1 MPPGPASHEAPGPA
15 AVLVPVKAFARA
27 KVRLAPALSPADRA
41 RLARSMATR
50 VVESAA
56 GIPVSVVCD
65 DLEVAAWAR
74 DLGAS
79 VIWEPGRGLNPAV
92 QEGVAHLRR
101 AGVEIVVVAAGDL
114 PLANDLRWVARF
126 HGVTIVPD
134 RRRDG
139 TNVIGL
145 PCSAGF
151 EFAYGPGSFA
161 RHLDAAKRTGLP
173 LRVVHHSPL
182 AWDVDVPDDL
192 LAFRSPAASSV
203 RGSTTLR

>member
-1 MPPGPASHEAPGPA
+1 MVPERTPPEQSGRRAAPL
-15 AVLVPVKAFARA
+15 AVLVPVKAFAHA
-27 KVRLAPALSPADRA
+27 KLRLAPALSPADRA

-50 VVESAA
+50 VVESAG

-65 DLEVAAWAR
+65 DPEVAAWAR

-101 AGVEIVVVAAGDL
+101 AGVKTVVVAAGDL
-114 PLANDLRWVARF
+114 PLATDLRWVARF
-126 HGVTIVPD
+126 PGITIVPD

-145 PCSAGF
+145 PCSARF
-151 EFAYGPGSFA
+151 QFAYGPGSFA
-161 RHLDAAKRTGLP
+161 RHLDAARRTGLP
-173 LRVVHHSPL
+173 VRVVHHPSL

-192 LAFRSPAASSV
+192 AAV
-203 RGSTTLR
+203 THRR